1 MDSSQST
8 MNFIAE
14 TVAGTTPA
22 TPAFKGVRITG
33 ETLVAN
39 FESQIS
45 NELSTN
51 ADVIDVRKTGLST
64 SGDINFELHADPNLE
79 DLIAGA
85 LRGAWATDV
94 LKAASLKPSF
104 TLERK
109 LAGDAATSYFRFTGS
124 YFNGMSLNITPEE
137 IITGS
142 LRVTGIGH
150 STATAIIAGA
160 TYANPPL
167 AASVAPMMVGMDVS
181 AATVSGVTGVDFS
194 ALTIEVDNNNR
205 IQRKLAAAGGQARGV
220 GYGRRSITGTLTAYF
235 ETLDLYN
242 AFRTDLAPSITA
254 TISDGTNN
262 YTIVLPRVKFT
273 GGEVPTPGID
283 QDIMLTMNY
292 QALYN
297 NATSTAMQITRV

>member
-8 MNFIAE
+8 LNFIAE

-94 LKAASLKPSF
+94 LKAGSLKPSF

-109 LAGDAATSYFRFTGS
+109 LAGDSGTSYFRFQGS

-142 LRVTGIGH
+142 LRVTGIGQA
-150 STATAIIAGA
+150 TDTAIIAGA
-160 TYANPPL
+160 TYAAPPL
-167 AASVAPMMVGMDVS
+167 SAATAPMMVGTDVS
-181 AATVSGVTGVDFS
+181 AATVSGITGVDFS

-205 IQRKLAAAGGQARGV
+205 IQRKLAAVGGKARGV

-235 ETLDLYN
+235 ETLQLYQAFTSDLS
-242 AFRTDLAPSITA
+242 PSITA

-262 YTIVLPRVKFT
+262 YTIVLPRVRFT

-283 QDIMLTMNY
+283 QDIMLTLNY
-292 QALYN
+292 QAVYN
-297 NATSTAMQITRV
+297 SGTSTAMQITRV

>member
-8 MNFIAE
+8 LNFIAE
-14 TVAGTTPA
+14 TVAGVTPA
-22 TPAFKGVRITG
+22 TPAFKSVRITG

-51 ADVIDVRKTGLST
+51 ADVLDVRKTGLST

-79 DLIAGA
+79 DLVAGA
-85 LRGAWATDV
+85 LRGAWAADV

-109 LAGDAATSYFRFTGS
+109 LAGDVEDSYFRFQGS

-142 LRVTGIGH
+142 LRVTGIGQE
-150 STATAIIAGA
+150 TGTAIIAGA
-160 TYANPPL
+160 TYASPALTPD
-167 AASVAPMMVGMDVS
+167 VAPMMVGVDVS
-181 AATVSGVTGVDFS
+181 AVTVSGVTGVDFS
-194 ALTIEVDNNNR
+194 SITIEVDNNNR
-205 IQRKLAAAGGQARGV
+205 IQRKLASVGGKARGV

-242 AFRTDLAPSITA
+242 AFVADEAPSLTA
-254 TISDGTNN
+254 TISDGTNS
-262 YTIVLPRVKFT
+262 YTVVLPRIKFT

-292 QALYN
+292 QAVYN
-297 NATSTAMQITRV
+297 AATSTALQITRA